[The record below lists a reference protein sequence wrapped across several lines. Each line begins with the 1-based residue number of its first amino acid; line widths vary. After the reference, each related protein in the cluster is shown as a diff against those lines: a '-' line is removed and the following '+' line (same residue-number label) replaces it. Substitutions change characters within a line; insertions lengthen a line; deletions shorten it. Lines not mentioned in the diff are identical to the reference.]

1 MKKILRYISVCVI
14 SFLSFAGC
22 DVHEFPEEGKD
33 LVPFLLHLDFSTEM
47 PFYKEIP
54 YTRSG
59 DDTKVNVP
67 DHSVR
72 YLVNAYRTDNVV
84 GENRIPD
91 TTFVFVNEN
100 IDQLDYTAR
109 LELTEGDW
117 TFRVWCDYVDV
128 GSTKDKYYNTSDF
141 SEIILMDRN
150 NHSGSNDFRDAFRG
164 TSSATVLNPLL
175 YSGDDASAIDNQ
187 ATAQMVRPMG
197 KYKFVSNDVE
207 TFIANVTQKMKERG
221 QFSADIG
228 TDQAFDKII
237 QSISLGEYSVI
248 FRYSAFMPCSFNM
261 FTDKPADSW
270 TNMTFRSQLSIEEG
284 MDVNLGYDY
293 IFVNGTETTLSIAV
307 EVYDKEGELLSS
319 TNPIQ
324 VPIVRS
330 KLTLVKGEFLSSI
343 ANGGVAINPGYDG
356 DDYNIEIF

>member
-1 MKKILRYISVCVI
+1 M

-47 PFYKEIP
+47 PLYKEIP

-91 TTFVFVNEN
+91 TTFVFVNQN

-164 TSSATVLNPLL
+164 TATATVLNPLL

-207 TFIANVTQKMKERG
+207 AFIANVTQKMKERG